1 MPKSQIECSISGEPV
16 TIFTIFFSLKEVINF
31 AIHIPMTLCPKPVKI
46 NVDLSPLCLCL
57 IPSKLIWLSVQSCQ
71 NKYGLIAESASASHG
86 APRLLSSPAVCSQ
99 GRGLDH
105 KLQICT
111 EDVQIYFFLLQFEA
125 LFLNFNVLI
134 PSDRVQSVL
143 AFYPASPRH
152 HFWKLCM
159 RAA

>member
-1 MPKSQIECSISGEPV
+1 MLSCHPTVTRAPDDRQPLRSI
-16 TIFTIFFSLKEVINF
+16 IFFNSCILGVSRESRRGPQHF
-31 AIHIPMTLCPKPVKI
+31 LCPKHVKI

-57 IPSKLIWLSVQSCQ
+57 IPSKLIWLCVQSCQ

-111 EDVQIYFFLLQFEA
+111 EDVQILFFLLQFGTV
-125 LFLNFNVLI
+125 FLNSFVSI
-134 PSDRVQSVL
+134 CQI
-143 AFYPASPRH
+143 SPG
-152 HFWKLCM
+152 WKF
-159 RAA
+159 